1 MRKFVIKKT
10 VQNKRDS
17 VAENKTVK
25 KRKRKS
31 VEFMTM

>member
-10 VQNKRDS
+10 VKNKRDLVEGS
-17 VAENKTVK
+17 KTAK